1 MIREQKIVS
10 IAVLTVLLYAFGL
23 LLDSNFFLLPFPL
36 FDLIF
41 IIVFIQ
47 FLFWNRK
54 LFKTYIWI
62 YFSVAIIQVM
72 YNPLTLGMTAN
83 DLQLEKIDDS
93 LFIDGLKLMSKI
105 LLITTVVLW
114 RFQRE
119 LKFSVLYI
127 LVFTIFI
134 ALGLISEF
142 FWFTPLAPFL
152 FAFLLRTYDRE
163 NPYRYLWFLQGVFDL
178 FTVIMLLFVN

>member
-10 IAVLTVLLYAFGL
+10 IAILTVLLYAFGL
-23 LLDSNFFLLPFPL
+23 LLDSHFFLLPFPL

-41 IIVFIQ
+41 IVVFIQ
-47 FLFWNRK
+47 FLIWNRK
-54 LFKTYIWI
+54 LLKTYVWI
-62 YFSVAIIQVM
+62 YFSVALIQVM

-93 LFIDGLKLMSKI
+93 LLIDGLKLMSKI

-119 LKFSVLYI
+119 LQFSILYI
-127 LVFTIFI
+127 VLF
-134 ALGLISEF
+134 ALCIGIGLISEF
-142 FWFTPLAPFL
+142 YWFTPIAPLL
-152 FAFLLRTYDRE
+152 FAIILRYNDRD

-178 FTVIMLLFVN
+178 FTVIMLMYVN

>member
-10 IAVLTVLLYAFGL
+10 IAILTVLLYAFGL

-41 IIVFIQ
+41 IVVFIQ

-83 DLQLEKIDDS
+83 DLQLEKIDDT

-119 LKFSVLYI
+119 LKFSILYI
-127 LVFTIFI
+127 VLFAVCIGI
-134 ALGLISEF
+134 GLISEF
-142 FWFTPLAPFL
+142 FWFTPVAPFL
-152 FAFLLRTYDRE
+152 FALILRFHDRE
-163 NPYRYLWFLQGVFDL
+163 NPYRYLWLLQGVFDL
-178 FTVIMLLFVN
+178 FTVSMLLYVN